1 MHSINIKGKLYDFS
15 NPRIM
20 GILNFT
26 PDSFNPGSR
35 VLDNGEIKERIE
47 KMFADGADMVDIG
60 GMSTRPGSRI
70 IDADEEWQRL
80 IPALEIISEHFP
92 DRIFSLDTYRAE
104 IARRAVSDYGI
115 SIVNDISGG
124 DADPLM
130 FETVASLHVP
140 YIIMH
145 GASNP
150 LTMHN
155 DPEYKSFPGDI
166 LHFFSEKV
174 NKLHSMGVSDIIID
188 PGFGFSKTV
197 DQNYELMEHLGDFT
211 MFELPLLVGISRK
224 SMLWKYLNITVENAL
239 NGTTVL
245 NTIALQKGA
254 NILRVHDVREAIE
267 VVKICGKLNIYRLD
281 CKYSQQ

>member
-1 MHSINIKGKLYDFS
+1 MRLNHINIKGSLYDFS

-26 PDSFNPGSR
+26 PDSFNPASR
-35 VLDNGEIKERIE
+35 VIDNGEIKERIE
-47 KMFADGADMVDIG
+47 KMFAEGADIIDIG
-60 GMSTRPGSRI
+60 GMSTRPGSKI

-80 IPALEIISEHFP
+80 LPALEIISMHFP
-92 DRIFSLDTYRAE
+92 DKIFSLDTFRAE
-104 IARRAVSDYGI
+104 IARRAVNDYGI

-124 DADPLM
+124 DADKLM
-130 FETVASLHVP
+130 FETIASLHVP

-155 DPEYKSFPGDI
+155 GTEYASFPGDI

-174 NKLHSMGVSDIIID
+174 NRLHSLGVSDIIID

-197 DQNYELMEHLGDFT
+197 DQNYELMEHLDDFC

-254 NILRVHDVREAIE
+254 DILRVHDVAESVEA
-267 VVKICGKLNIYRLD
+267 VKICRKLKL
-281 CKYSQQ
+281 C

>member
-1 MHSINIKGKLYDFS
+1 MTLNNINIKGSLYDFS

-26 PDSFNPGSR
+26 PDSFNPASR
-35 VLDNGEIKERIE
+35 VLDNGEIKERME

-80 IPALEIISEHFP
+80 KPALEVISKHFT

-115 SIVNDISGG
+115 SIVNDISAG
-124 DADPLM
+124 DADPMM
-130 FETVASLHVP
+130 FEIVANLHVP

-145 GASNP
+145 GASDP
-150 LTMHN
+150 LTMHSGT
-155 DPEYKSFPGDI
+155 DYSSFMSDI

-174 NKLHSMGVSDIIID
+174 SRLRSLGISDIIID

-197 DQNYELMEHLGDFT
+197 DQNYELMQHLDDFDI
-211 MFELPLLVGISRK
+211 FELPLLVGISRK
-224 SMLWKYLNITVENAL
+224 SMLWKYLNITVEQSL

-245 NTIALQKGA
+245 NTIALTKGA
-254 NILRVHDVREAIE
+254 DIIRVHDVVEAVE
-267 VVKICGKLNIYRLD
+267 AMKICRKLAI
-281 CKYSQQ
+281 C

>member
-1 MHSINIKGKLYDFS
+1 
-15 NPRIM
+15 M

-26 PDSFNPGSR
+26 PDSFNPASR
-35 VLDNGEIKERIE
+35 VVDNGEIKGRIE
-47 KMFADGADMVDIG
+47 KMFTDGADMVDIG

-80 IPALEIISEHFP
+80 LPALEVISRHFP

-104 IARRAVSDYGI
+104 IARRAVTDYGI

-124 DADPLM
+124 DADSLM

-155 DPEYKSFPGDI
+155 GTEYKSFLVDI
-166 LHFFSEKV
+166 LYFFSEKV
-174 NKLHSMGVSDIIID
+174 NKLHSLGVSDIIID

-197 DQNYELMEHLGDFT
+197 DQNYELMEHLDDFGL
-211 MFELPLLVGISRK
+211 FELPLLVGISRK

-254 NILRVHDVREAIE
+254 DILRVHDVAEAVE
-267 VVKICGKLNIYRLD
+267 VVKICRKLNL
-281 CKYSQQ
+281 

>member
-1 MHSINIKGKLYDFS
+1 MRLNHINIKGSLYDFS
-15 NPRIM
+15 NPHIM

-26 PDSFNPGSR
+26 PDSFNPASR
-35 VLDNGEIKERIE
+35 VIDNGEIKERIE
-47 KMFADGADMVDIG
+47 KMFAEGADIIDIG
-60 GMSTRPGSRI
+60 GMSTRPGSKI

-80 IPALEIISEHFP
+80 LPALEIISMHFP
-92 DRIFSLDTYRAE
+92 DKIFSLDTFRAE
-104 IARRAVSDYGI
+104 IARRAVNDYGI

-124 DADPLM
+124 DADKLM
-130 FETVASLHVP
+130 FETIASLHVP

-155 DPEYKSFPGDI
+155 GTEYAFFPGDI

-174 NKLHSMGVSDIIID
+174 NRLHSLGVSDIIID

-197 DQNYELMEHLGDFT
+197 DQNYELMEHLDDFC

-254 NILRVHDVREAIE
+254 DILRVHDVAESVEA
-267 VVKICGKLNIYRLD
+267 VKICRKLKL
-281 CKYSQQ
+281 C

>member
-1 MHSINIKGKLYDFS
+1 MRLNHINIKGSLYDFS

-26 PDSFNPGSR
+26 PDSFNPASR
-35 VLDNGEIKERIE
+35 VVDNGEIKERIE

-70 IDADEEWQRL
+70 IDADEEWSRL
-80 IPALEIISEHFP
+80 EPALEIVAKHFSN
-92 DRIFSLDTYRAE
+92 RIFSLDTYRAE
-104 IARRAVSDYGI
+104 IARRAVTDYGI
-115 SIVNDISGG
+115 SIVNDISAG

-155 DPEYKSFPGDI
+155 GTEYTSFPGDI
-166 LHFFSEKV
+166 LNFFSEKV
-174 NKLHSMGVSDIIID
+174 NKLHSLGVSDIIID

-197 DQNYELMEHLGDFT
+197 DHNYELMEHLGDFG
-211 MFELPLLVGISRK
+211 MFEQPLLVGISRK
-224 SMLWKYLNITVENAL
+224 SMLWKYLDITVENAL

-254 NILRVHDVREAIE
+254 DILRVHDVKEAVE
-267 VVKICGKLNIYRLD
+267 VVKICEKLRIL
-281 CKYSQQ
+281 Q